1 MHTFKVLT
9 VVVVLAAII
18 IAAGIVANS
27 SFSSSA
33 DRLDTHIE
41 NIEKTVSDGNWTGAE
56 QSLLD
61 IQRVWS
67 KTQDLWSALLDHAEM
82 DNIDAT
88 LSKLEKYIKSRDKA
102 LTLGEASL
110 LKLYVK
116 HIPEKEKFNISN
128 VL

>member
-9 VVVVLAAII
+9 VVAVLAAII
-18 IAAGIVANS
+18 ISAGIVANS
-27 SFSSSA
+27 SFSTSA
-33 DRLDTHIE
+33 NRLDTHIE
-41 NIEKTVSDGNWTGAE
+41 NIEKTVSDGNWSGAE
-56 QSLLD
+56 ESLLS
-61 IQRVWS
+61 IQNYWS
-67 KTQDLWSALLDHAEM
+67 KIQDLWAALLDHAEM

-88 LSKLEKYIKSRDKA
+88 LSRLEKYIKSRDKA

-116 HIPEKEKFNISN
+116 HIPEKEKFNLSN

>member
-18 IAAGIVANS
+18 IGAGIVANS

-41 NIEKTVSDGNWTGAE
+41 NIEKTVSGGNWSEAE
-56 QSLLD
+56 QSLLN
-61 IQRVWS
+61 IQTLWS
-67 KTQDLWSALLDHAEM
+67 KTQDLWAALLDHAEM

-128 VL
+128 IL

>member
-1 MHTFKVLT
+1 VHTFKVLT
-9 VVVVLAAII
+9 VVVILAAII
-18 IAAGIVANS
+18 IGAGIVANG

-33 DRLDTHIE
+33 NRLDTHIE
-41 NIEKTVSDGNWTGAE
+41 NMEKTVSDGNWSGAE
-56 QSLLD
+56 ESLIS
-61 IQRVWS
+61 IQQVWS
-67 KTQDLWSALLDHAEM
+67 KTQDLWAALLDHAEM

-88 LSKLEKYIKSRDKA
+88 LARLEKYMKSRDKA

>member
-1 MHTFKVLT
+1 MHTFKILT
-9 VVVVLAAII
+9 IVAVLAAII
-18 IAAGIVANS
+18 IAAGIVS
-27 SFSSSA
+27 IGTFSSSA
-33 DRLDTHIE
+33 DRLGKHIE
-41 NIEKTVSDGNWTGAE
+41 NIEQTVSDENWSGAE
-56 QSLLD
+56 QSLLS
-61 IQRVWS
+61 IQTDWS
-67 KTQDLWSALLDHAEM
+67 KTQDLWAALLDHAEM

-88 LSKLEKYIKSRDKA
+88 LSRLEKYIKAQDKA